1 MDKAFDNPCTIYW
14 SSTRHPWSSS
24 SAFAVRFDDGR
35 VGDGYLDLSYYGS
48 GFGYI
53 SEGNLFG
60 VRCVRA
66 GQH

>member
-1 MDKAFDNPCTIYW
+1 
-14 SSTRHPWSSS
+14 
-24 SAFAVRFDDGR
+24 VRFDDGR

-60 VRCVRA
+60 VRCVRRA
-66 GQH
+66 QQ